1 LFLLLIARF
10 QEMFIDQLQLEDN
23 IAKNQAL
30 CENVFMMV
38 VCIELRIPLFVV
50 GKPGSSKSL
59 AKTIV
64 QDNMQGKSSKSE
76 FFRHF
81 KEVCHF
87 FSHGSSM
94 MLILRTLDI

>member
-1 LFLLLIARF
+1 
-10 QEMFIDQLQLEDN
+10 MFISQLKLEDN

-30 CENVFMMV
+30 CENIFMMV

-64 QDNMQGKSSKSE
+64 QDNMQGKNSKCDLFKNFKQVSSSFYSKKYWTKP
-76 FFRHF
+76 F
-81 KEVCHF
+81 
-87 FSHGSSM
+87 
-94 MLILRTLDI
+94 